1 LKRKSEGEIV
11 SERSLE
17 EEIKIKAEKNRKL
30 AKYMSSTEEL
40 VEEQIRKARERGDF
54 DNLKGAGQPLDLSEN
69 LYEPEDMRM
78 AFRIL
83 RNNDFTPYWI
93 QLGKDI
99 DADTAKLWKEVE
111 DFKRYTFLFI
121 NEKHVAVTISRFEK
135 KKAHF
140 FYEKRLEFEKLKKKI
155 IDYNLQC
162 PTFRLGRP
170 NIEVD
175 DEMIKVI
182 SAIEKVIEDR

>member
-1 LKRKSEGEIV
+1 M

-17 EEIKIKAEKNRKL
+17 EEIMIKAQKNRKL

-54 DNLKGAGQPLDLSEN
+54 DNLKGAGQPIDLSEN
-69 LYEPEDMRM
+69 PYEPEDMRM

-99 DADTAKLWKEVE
+99 DAETAKLWKEVE
-111 DFKRYTFLFI
+111 DFKRYVFLFI
-121 NEKHVAVTISRFEK
+121 NEKKHVAVTINRFEK
-135 KKAHF
+135 KKAYF
-140 FYEKRLEFEKLKKKI
+140 YYEKRLEFEKLKKKI

-162 PTFRLGRP
+162 PTFRLGRA

-175 DEMIKVI
+175 DEMYKVI
-182 SAIEKVIEDR
+182 TAVEKVIEDKELP